1 MSLGG
6 ARGFLS
12 TQNSHIAAKNAWEQ
26 LLLHFL
32 ELPSPSIFPINWS
45 LLNFQLPPSLIELH

>member
-32 ELPSPSIFPINWS
+32 ETAFAIHFSNKLESA
-45 LLNFQLPPSLIELH
+45 QLPTASFSN